1 MIRTSDPGYWAEL
14 FTAFDTLVELDAGER
29 AARLAAIGESD
40 PDGRRAL
47 EELLE
52 ADASSASSLSDIDA
66 IFGAELPARERSPN
80 LDVLMLV
87 GRTVAHFRIIEP
99 LAAGGMGVVYR
110 AIDARLGR
118 PVAIKFPLPG
128 QHVDGQVRERFLR
141 EARAASALDHPNI
154 CGIYEAGETE
164 TGQLFLAMPLYE
176 GETLRSRIARARHLP
191 IADAIAIALQI
202 ARGLHAA
209 HRAGIVHRDLKPAN

>member
-14 FTAFDTLVELDAGER
+14 FTAFDTLVVLDAGER
-29 AARLAAIGESD
+29 AARLAVIGESD

-118 PVAIKFPLPG
+118 PVAIKFPAAGTARRRSGSRAIPPRG
-128 QHVDGQVRERFLR
+128 ARGERTRSSQHLWD
-141 EARAASALDHPNI
+141 
-154 CGIYEAGETE
+154 YEAGETE

-176 GETLRSRIARARHLP
+176 GETLRARIARVGRSRLQMHSPSRFKSHAR
-191 IADAIAIALQI
+191 
-202 ARGLHAA
+202 
-209 HRAGIVHRDLKPAN
+209 